1 KPSLMLGSVER
12 GAVLSQ
18 SSLRELRSYYRALGD
33 VNRLRIVQ
41 ILVTEGEQPVSEL
54 ARRLRISQPL
64 MSWHLRRLRRA
75 GIVRMERVGREVRCS
90 FDREKFA
97 DLNARGFRLLMNR
110 AEAQACAT
118 AWCPTAWPKA
128 RGRGTSASHGPAGRR
143 SPPLSHRPWPRTVA
157 RRPSRWA

>member
-1 KPSLMLGSVER
+1 MAADPPPSPYGGRDACRRDAPDRRIHRDSAAASVRRGVGSWASGR
-12 GAVLSQ
+12 FSHRNRIAAS
-18 SSLRELRSYYRALGD
+18 GD
-33 VNRLRIVQ
+33 INSRLCYGPWNRLRIVQ

-97 DLNARGFRLLMNR
+97 DLNAHGFRLLMNR
-110 AEAQACAT
+110 AEAQA
-118 AWCPTAWPKA
+118 
-128 RGRGTSASHGPAGRR
+128 
-143 SPPLSHRPWPRTVA
+143 
-157 RRPSRWA
+157 